1 MRTLNVSVINYLLL
15 VFLSHLHCNTHL
27 LALAAVLFLKI
38 RLGSFRC
45 VVELNEH
52 MECPLSAMA
61 KATDGTPG
69 WLAGWMNRTWVGDT
83 FGSDDTIWIW

>member
-38 RLGSFRC
+38 RLGSVRC